1 MVLTLERP
9 WPPDQRSSTAAGRS
23 EKIVIS
29 SYEGERVVELG
40 QKPSRALRPFF
51 NTEEKAPWQFYRI
64 QETSAE
70 GALKV
75 KLSVEA
81 LLHSIGLILDREKA
95 GPPVGSSFPAVDGE
109 NISVADARSRA

>member
-1 MVLTLERP
+1 M
-9 WPPDQRSSTAAGRS
+9 
-23 EKIVIS
+23 
-29 SYEGERVVELG
+29 ELG
-40 QKPSRALRPFF
+40 QKPSSALRPFF

-81 LLHSIGLILDREKA
+81 LLHSIGLILDREEA
-95 GPPVGSSFPAVDGE
+95 GPPVVSSFPTVDGE
-109 NISVADARSRA
+109 NISVAEARSRA